1 MGEVLCTFLVDVLI
15 VCYTTYVHELDV
27 SCTEEVPFM
36 VSFSRSD
43 RRRHPWLYTLFVGV
57 LVGLSVLMAACG
69 SSNSTSTSSGSG
81 STGST
86 KPTIAAP
93 KDLITAGTL
102 TVGSDTT
109 YPPQEFIDTATG
121 KATGFDVD
129 LITAMAQ
136 QIGLTANIKTANYTT
151 IVDDLRA
158 KRYDVVI
165 SAQTITPDR
174 QKQVDFVPYFNAGQS
189 LLVPKGN
196 PKGLKNVTDLCGKNV
211 GVQDGT
217 TELDTLNAENKSDCK
232 ASPIKLTS
240 LSAQT
245 DVIQLL
251 VNNRVDATFQDSP
264 VTDYYL
270 KLNPGR
276 FEIGGSIINA
286 APEGIS
292 VRKGDTSMF
301 TAIQDAFKAV
311 KANGTYDNL
320 FKKWELNPVQKIS

>member
-1 MGEVLCTFLVDVLI
+1 M
-15 VCYTTYVHELDV
+15 
-27 SCTEEVPFM
+27 
-36 VSFSRSD
+36 SFISSPT
-43 RRRHPWLYTLFVGV
+43 RRHSSLYVLFVSAIIGFS
-57 LVGLSVLMAACG
+57 LLLSACG
-69 SSNSTSTSSGSG
+69 GSTSTGSSP
-81 STGST
+81 STT
-86 KPTIAAP
+86 KPSIAAP
-93 KDLITAGTL
+93 TDLIASGIL

-129 LITAMAQ
+129 LITEIAKRL
-136 QIGLTANIKTANYTT
+136 GLTANVKTANFTT
-151 IVDDLRA
+151 IVDDLKA

-189 LLVPKGN
+189 ILVAKGN
-196 PKGLKNVTDLCGKNV
+196 PKKVAAVTDLCGKQV

-217 TELDTLNAENKSDCK
+217 TELDTLNAANKAECK
-232 ASPIKLTS
+232 ANPAKLTV

-245 DVIQLL
+245 DVINLL
-251 VNNRVDATFQDSP
+251 VNGRVDATFQDSP

-276 FEIGGSIINA
+276 FEVAGSIVNA

-292 VRKGDTSMF
+292 IRKGDTSMF
-301 TAIQDAFKAV
+301 NAIQQAFNAV
-311 KANGTYDNL
+311 KSDGTYDSL
-320 FKKWELNPVQKIS
+320 FTKWQLNPVQKIS